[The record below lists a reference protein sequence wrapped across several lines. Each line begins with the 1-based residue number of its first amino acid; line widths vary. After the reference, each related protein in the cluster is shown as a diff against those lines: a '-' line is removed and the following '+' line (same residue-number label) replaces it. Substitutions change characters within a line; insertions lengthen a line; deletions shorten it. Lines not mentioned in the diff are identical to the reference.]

1 MKRVVTVAC
10 LALLFAGVASAARPR
25 PAFPP
30 AQTRLCEAV
39 TKSPASECEG
49 TPGTFEPELAG
60 VGGTFVKTPA
70 GFAVSLSYAIF
81 ANASFARETGMPVTY
96 PEGLRHGPIPG
107 VTDPSL
113 VRVDGSTTEVSALV
127 GTVGIDI
134 VVLAAWSA
142 QPPPPEIVFAE
153 KLGRTTVDRIAAIER
168 NLAKPTFQQ
177 QAVAKGWATQ

>member
-1 MKRVVTVAC
+1 MKRVVTVAAV
-10 LALLFAGVASAARPR
+10 ALWFAGVASAARQ

-39 TKSPASECEG
+39 TKSPASDCEG
-49 TPGTFEPELAG
+49 TPGTFEPELGG
-60 VGGTFVKTPA
+60 VGGTFVKAPA
-70 GFAVSLSYAIF
+70 GFGVSLSYAIF

-96 PEGLRHGPIPG
+96 PEGLKHGPIPG

-134 VVLAAWSA
+134 VVLAASSA
-142 QPPPPEIVFAE
+142 HPPPPAIVFAE
-153 KLGRTTVDRIAAIER
+153 KLGRTTVDRVAAIER
-168 NLAKPTFQQ
+168 NLAK
-177 QAVAKGWATQ
+177 ARSSSARA